1 MAQCLWYNG
10 CLCRR
15 QGLQKKLSETVIT
28 PVSFTYVLFIRRSA
42 HCYFSFNSISFSSN
56 MALKFD
62 KDDLVS
68 LRSETPVMFDKHT
81 KNNFQRY
88 LLHI

>member
-1 MAQCLWYNG
+1 
-10 CLCRR
+10 
-15 QGLQKKLSETVIT
+15 
-28 PVSFTYVLFIRRSA
+28 
-42 HCYFSFNSISFSSN
+42 

-68 LRSETPVMFDKHT
+68 LQSETPVMFDKHT